1 MARRTPP
8 ADGRIRADILA
19 ATRRLLDTHAFT
31 DISVAE
37 ILREAG
43 IARGSFYFYFARK
56 QDVLAELMRTAIAT
70 GHEAAR
76 ENWLASDGRADRRP
90 AVRASIAAGARL
102 WGEQAPV
109 LRAVVE
115 QSHVDPEI
123 GDLWR
128 DLMGTFVTAT
138 TSQIDAER
146 AAGVI
151 TTDLDS
157 ETLAATLT
165 WLGERLYYLA
175 AKGVPPFEDQEKLV
189 DTLTHTWMTVLY
201 NQ

>member
-8 ADGRIRADILA
+8 PDGRIRTEILA

-31 DISVAE
+31 DIGVAD

-43 IARGSFYFYFARK
+43 VARGSFYFYFARK
-56 QDVLAELMRTAIAT
+56 HDVLAELMRTAIAT
-70 GHEAAR
+70 GHEASQSWI
-76 ENWLASDGRADRRP
+76 EKPTGDRRE
-90 AVRASIAAGARL
+90 AVRASITAGAEL
-102 WGEQAPV
+102 WAAQAPV

-115 QSHVDPEI
+115 QSHVDAEL

-128 DLMGTFVTAT
+128 NLMASFVSAT
-138 TSQIDAER
+138 VTQIDAER
-146 AAGVI
+146 AAGLI

-175 AKGVPPFEDQEKLV
+175 AKDVPPFNDRDKLV
-189 DTLTHTWMTVLY
+189 DTLTHTWMSVLY
-201 NQ
+201 N

>member
-8 ADGRIRADILA
+8 AGGRIRTDILA

-31 DISVAE
+31 DIGVAD

-76 ENWLASDGRADRRP
+76 ENWLADDGVDRRA
-90 AVRASIAAGARL
+90 AVHASIVAGARL
-102 WGEQAPV
+102 WAEQAPV

-138 TSQIDAER
+138 ASQIDAER

-175 AKGVPPFEDQEKLV
+175 AKGVPPFDDQEKLV
-189 DTLTHTWMTVLY
+189 DTLTHTWMSVLY
-201 NQ
+201 N